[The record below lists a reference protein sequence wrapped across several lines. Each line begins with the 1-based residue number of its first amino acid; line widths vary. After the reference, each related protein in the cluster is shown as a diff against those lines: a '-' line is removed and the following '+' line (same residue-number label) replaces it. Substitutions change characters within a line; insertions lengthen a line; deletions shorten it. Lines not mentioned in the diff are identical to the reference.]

1 MDLWLANWEQ
11 QCAEHLESEPDCEGQ
26 LHAERDRAIHNN
38 WLLFQNTAT
47 SIAQL
52 YKGIHFHHNVSAV
65 LESIETSFLPCCST
79 SSSIDLFLVC
89 LLFQIVSRVFPYGYP
104 FKQLPV
110 PSPHYTKVINLRRH
124 WFSNPSVEVY
134 FYCLPVI

>member
-1 MDLWLANWEQ
+1 MSEEREREEDPLVDLWLANWEQ

-52 YKGIHFHHNVSAV
+52 YKGTF
-65 LESIETSFLPCCST
+65 
-79 SSSIDLFLVC
+79 SSH
-89 LLFQIVSRVFPYGYP
+89 
-104 FKQLPV
+104 QLC
-110 PSPHYTKVINLRRH
+110 IC
-124 WFSNPSVEVY
+124 E
-134 FYCLPVI
+134 FYCDFRSTVLLNLVLY